1 MEKPPVWYPS
11 ILDDM
16 IDLFIEVIHPEIEY
30 ENYGECIGSFVE
42 YMKDCDL
49 LNKIDISRVIT
60 ECVHYV
66 YEEESDVQLRYYII
80 EAFLNAIRIGEL
92 PLFLYPE
99 SFANDIKI
107 LIEDFNLSR
116 GGY

>member
-1 MEKPPVWYPS
+1 MDKPPVWNPN

-16 IDLFIEVIHPEIEY
+16 VELFIDVIHPEIEY

-49 LNKIDISRVIT
+49 LNGIDISRVIT

-66 YEEESDVQLRYYII
+66 YEEETDVQLRYYII
-80 EAFLNAIRIGEL
+80 ESFLNAIRIGNF

-99 SFANDIKI
+99 SFENDIKV
-107 LIEDFNLSR
+107 LIEEFNLSR
-116 GGY
+116 GVY